1 MKVNAD
7 ASDRKNHSDLLE
19 NWPKAAGAAVVNV
32 DLPSVETNTWSQ
44 SPFEKAL
51 QFADISTTTSKERL
65 ILVFG

>member
-19 NWPKAAGAAVVNV
+19 NWPRAAVSPGVNV
-32 DLPSVETNTWSQ
+32 DLPSAETFG
-44 SPFEKAL
+44 SPFTAM
-51 QFADISTTTSKERL
+51 QVADISTTTSKERL

>member
-19 NWPKAAGAAVVNV
+19 NWPRAVVSPGVNV
-32 DLPSVETNTWSQ
+32 DLPSAETFGS
-44 SPFEKAL
+44 SPFTAM
-51 QFADISTTTSKERL
+51 QVTDISTTTSKERL